1 MTGNKAL
8 LDSNV
13 IIFASKE
20 EIDVELLLSNYD
32 EFHVSMITFMEVYG
46 FELNNPE
53 EEDLI
58 NELFANLDITEVNI
72 KIAKQAIIY
81 RKNKI
86 KKIKLPDAIILA
98 TAKYLEAELIT
109 DDWDDFINID
119 SSVVIRKL
127 DEYKFQSFRGLIFFL
142 YYHFINI

>member
-1 MTGNKAL
+1 MSGSKAL

-13 IIFASKE
+13 IILASKE
-20 EIDVELLLSNYD
+20 EVDIELLLSAYD

-46 FELNNPE
+46 FAFANPD

-58 NELFANLDITEVNI
+58 NDIFANLEITEVNT
-72 KIAKQAIIY
+72 KIAKQAILY

-98 TAKYLEAELIT
+98 TAKYLGAELIT
-109 DDWDDFINID
+109 DDWDDFVNID
-119 SSVVIRKL
+119 NSIVIKKL
-127 DEYKFQSFRGLIFFL
+127 DEFRI
-142 YYHFINI
+142 

>member
-1 MTGNKAL
+1 MSGSKAL

-13 IIFASKE
+13 IILASKE
-20 EIDVELLLSNYD
+20 EVDVELLLSAYD

-46 FELNNPE
+46 FEFANPD

-58 NELFANLDITEVNI
+58 NEIFANLEITEVNI
-72 KIAKQAIIY
+72 KIAKQAILY

-98 TAKYLEAELIT
+98 TAKYLGAELIT
-109 DDWDDFINID
+109 DDWDDFLNID
-119 SSVVIRKL
+119 NSIVIKKL
-127 DEYKFQSFRGLIFFL
+127 DKFRI
-142 YYHFINI
+142 

>member
-1 MTGNKAL
+1 MSGSKAL

-13 IIFASKE
+13 IILASKE
-20 EIDVELLLSNYD
+20 EIDVELLLSAYD

-46 FELNNPE
+46 FEFANPD

-58 NELFANLDITEVNI
+58 NEIFANLEITEVNI
-72 KIAKQAIIY
+72 KIAKQAILY

-98 TAKYLEAELIT
+98 TAKYLGAELIT
-109 DDWDDFINID
+109 DDWDDFVNID
-119 SSVVIRKL
+119 NSIVLKKL
-127 DEYKFQSFRGLIFFL
+127 DEFRI
-142 YYHFINI
+142 

>member
-1 MTGNKAL
+1 MSGSKAL

-13 IIFASKE
+13 IILASKA
-20 EIDVELLLSNYD
+20 EIDVELLLSAYD

-46 FELNNPE
+46 FEFANPD

-58 NELFANLDITEVNI
+58 NEIFANLELTEVNI
-72 KIAKQAIIY
+72 KIAKQAVLY

-98 TAKYLEAELIT
+98 TAKYLGAELIT

-119 SSVVIRKL
+119 DSVVIKKL
-127 DEYKFQSFRGLIFFL
+127 DEFRI
-142 YYHFINI
+142 

>member
-1 MTGNKAL
+1 MSGNKAL

-13 IIFASKE
+13 IILASKE
-20 EIDVELLLSNYD
+20 EVDIELLLSTFD

-46 FELNNPE
+46 FEFANSD

-58 NELFANLDITEVNI
+58 NDLFANLDITEVNI

-98 TAKYLEAELIT
+98 TAKFLDAELIT

-119 SSVVIRKL
+119 NSVVIRKV
-127 DEYKFQSFRGLIFFL
+127 DEFRI
-142 YYHFINI
+142 

>member
-1 MTGNKAL
+1 
-8 LDSNV
+8 
-13 IIFASKE
+13 
-20 EIDVELLLSNYD
+20 
-32 EFHVSMITFMEVYG
+32 MITLMEVYG
-46 FELNNPE
+46 YEFANSD

-58 NELFANLDITEVNI
+58 NDLFANLDITEVNI

-98 TAKYLEAELIT
+98 TAKFLDAELIT

-119 SSVVIRKL
+119 NSVVIRKV
-127 DEYKFQSFRGLIFFL
+127 EEFRI
-142 YYHFINI
+142 

>member
-1 MTGNKAL
+1 MSGSKAL

-20 EIDVELLLSNYD
+20 EVDVELLLSSYD

-46 FELNNPE
+46 FEFTNPD

-58 NELFANLDITEVNI
+58 NDIFANLEITEVNI
-72 KIAKQAIIY
+72 KIAKQAIAY

-109 DDWDDFINID
+109 DDWDDFLDID
-119 SSVVIRKL
+119 NSVVIKKL
-127 DEYKFQSFRGLIFFL
+127 DEFRI
-142 YYHFINI
+142 

>member
-1 MTGNKAL
+1 MLQLKTLLFGKKNYAMSGSKAL

-20 EIDVELLLSNYD
+20 EVDVELLLSSYD

-46 FELNNPE
+46 FEFANPD

-58 NELFANLDITEVNI
+58 NDIFANLEITEVNI
-72 KIAKQAIIY
+72 KIAKQAIVY

-109 DDWDDFINID
+109 DDWDDFVDID
-119 SSVVIRKL
+119 NSVVIKKL
-127 DEYKFQSFRGLIFFL
+127 DEFRI
-142 YYHFINI
+142 

>member
-1 MTGNKAL
+1 MSGNKAL

-13 IIFASKE
+13 IILASKSE
-20 EIDVELLLSNYD
+20 VDVELLLLAYD
-32 EFHVSMITFMEVYG
+32 EFHVSMITFMEVYS
-46 FELNNPE
+46 FEFSNSD

-58 NELFANLDITEVNI
+58 NDLFANLDITDVNI
-72 KIAKQAIIY
+72 KIAKQALIY

-98 TAKYLEAELIT
+98 KAKYLGADLIT

-119 SSVVIRKL
+119 SSIVIKKL
-127 DEYKFQSFRGLIFFL
+127 DEYRI
-142 YYHFINI
+142 